1 MSSEDTAAFRR
12 PHFGLSVDPDLIE
25 DIAVLIDCAPQP
37 VLLAAD
43 GDDDLVE
50 VPDVATARPQG
61 KAKGQPNRMSDD
73 RRRKSMTL
81 VAEPVYTACRMPE
94 LT

>member
-1 MSSEDTAAFRR
+1 
-12 PHFGLSVDPDLIE
+12 
-25 DIAVLIDCAPQP
+25 

-73 RRRKSMTL
+73 RRRKSTTL
-81 VAEPVYTACRMPE
+81 VAEPVYTACRLPE
-94 LT
+94 ST